1 MIFIYFSVTRVAPF
15 LQGILLRFA
24 MFKLHRKVE
33 YALIALKHMSHKRPG
48 ELTTA
53 KEIADTYGCSFD
65 TTARVMQV
73 LAQKAILHSTQGA
86 TGGYLILKD
95 LAKVSIYD
103 LCLALLGPIKLV
115 KCLSATNCNMESQC
129 NIVSPMQI
137 FNQHLIDLY
146 KKLSLRELLDGTS
159 ANALRT
165 HKKANAEP
173 TGISL

>member
-1 MIFIYFSVTRVAPF
+1 
-15 LQGILLRFA
+15 

-65 TTARVMQV
+65 TTARVMQI
-73 LAQKAILHSTQGA
+73 LAQKGLLHSTQGA

-95 LAKVSIYD
+95 LQKVSIYD

-115 KCLSATNCNMESQC
+115 KCLSAAACKMESQC
-129 NIVSPMQI
+129 NIVSPMHVL
-137 FNQHLIDLY
+137 NQHLVDLY
-146 KKLSLRELLDGTS
+146 KKLCLRDLLDGS
-159 ANALRT
+159 SHASSR
-165 HKKANAEP
+165 P
-173 TGISL
+173 TKRSQPDINGINL

>member
-1 MIFIYFSVTRVAPF
+1 MILIYFSVTRVPQF
-15 LQGILLRFA
+15 LQGIFLRPT

-48 ELTTA
+48 ELTSA

-65 TTARVMQV
+65 TTARVMQI
-73 LAQKAILHSTQGA
+73 LAQKGILHSTHGA
-86 TGGYLILKD
+86 MGGYLILKD
-95 LAKVSIYD
+95 LAKFSIYD

-115 KCLSATNCNMESQC
+115 KCLSSTSCNMESQC

-137 FNQHLIDLY
+137 LNQHLIDLY
-146 KKLSLRELLDGTS
+146 KKLNLRELLDGTS
-159 ANALRT
+159 AHPLRAN
-165 HKKANAEP
+165 KKINSEP